1 MNSKKGIWDYRV
13 AIKTYKNFKIPKE
26 FRDSHSHCSPA
37 VRKMITRA
45 NKKRAR
51 RFYKQYID
59 VL

>member
-26 FRDSHSHCSPA
+26 LCGSNSCCSPS
-37 VRKMITRA
+37 VRKMIVRA

-59 VL
+59 AL